1 MTTTHTTEVSGTD
14 GDIWNKSTQD
24 HFSGREGGAKVKN
37 REGGAK
43 VKNHVDKVTF
53 PGYTDKTAVPV
64 GRHPADPAG
73 NKTFWRI

>member
-37 REGGAK
+37 
-43 VKNHVDKVTF
+43 HVDKVTF
-53 PGYTDKTAVPV
+53 P
-64 GRHPADPAG
+64 
-73 NKTFWRI
+73 